1 MMPKISSAE
10 DLYRTLVEDSDE
22 SWVYGLLS
30 FAIVE
35 EIRIDWMKHFE
46 EHIGRTPNTDEI
58 KHWYEQQPQGVL
70 LSAKGDA
77 EHALQAYADE
87 VLEEVLEV
95 ERRDVAEGVI
105 VSEIRLARS
114 FLPQF
119 GINVAG
125 GLVSTIVFAAILGL
139 VAFLVWTYPS
149 PVDVGTPS
157 PVDFGKQLSAQ
168 QTEEGVDGKTRAKP
182 KDNE

>member
-1 MMPKISSAE
+1 MSQILRSE
-10 DLYRTLVEDSDE
+10 DVYRQFVEE
-22 SWVYGLLS
+22 SEEAWLYGLVA

-35 EIRIDWMKHFE
+35 EQRIEWMKHFE
-46 EHIGRTPNTDEI
+46 KRNGHRPSVDEI
-58 KHWYEQQPQGVL
+58 QHWYEQQPQGVL

-105 VSEIRLARS
+105 VSEIRLARR

-125 GLVSTIVFAAILGL
+125 GLVSTIVFGAILVL
-139 VAFLVWTYPS
+139 VAFLVWTNPS
-149 PVDVGTPS
+149 PVDI
-157 PVDFGKQLSAQ
+157 GKQLSGQ
-168 QTEEGVDGKTRAKP
+168 QTQEGVDGKTRAKP